1 MTNRRIAALVAAA
14 LLGLTACG
22 AGGTNQGEPATET
35 TDVVVENTTPTGVVN
50 LITHDSWAI
59 SPQVQQQFEAE
70 TGLRLQVLP
79 VGDAGTLAN
88 QIVLTKD
95 NPLGDVVFGIDN
107 TFSSR
112 VEEADAIDGGL
123 HPVTQ
128 GDVCLNVD
136 SAWFAEHDIP
146 EPNTLDDIVRPEY
159 AGLTVVL
166 NPASSSPGLA
176 FLLATIGAFGESG
189 HFDPTDPVDPRA
201 DYGAG
206 WQEYWRALRAN
217 DVAVA
222 DSWSDG
228 YYAQFSGAGEGG
240 TRPIVVSYSTSPAF
254 TVDGDHSTT
263 RALLNTCFRQ
273 TEYAGVLAGAT
284 NPVAG
289 QKLLDFLTGATFQA
303 DVPEQMFMYPVDPA
317 VELPADWVRFAPQA
331 EHPYEVA
338 ASEIAANRD
347 AWIDEWNRVVV
358 E

>member
-1 MTNRRIAALVAAA
+1 MKAKFPAIAIATLLATALAA
-14 LLGLTACG
+14 CSPG
-22 AGGTNQGEPATET
+22 AGQPDVET
-35 TDVVVENTTPTGVVN
+35 TVVATPTEPTGVVN

-59 SPQVQQQFEAE
+59 SPEVQQQFEAE
-70 TGLRLQVLP
+70 SGLRLQVLP

-107 TFSSR
+107 TFASR
-112 VEEADAIDGGL
+112 VEDAGVIDGGL
-123 HPVTQ
+123 HAVTQ

-136 SAWFAEHDIP
+136 SDWFTEHGIP

-189 HFDPTDPVDPRA
+189 TFDPASTADPLANYD
-201 DYGAG
+201 AG

-228 YYAQFSGAGEGG
+228 YQAQFSGAGEDG
-240 TRPIVVSYSTSPAF
+240 TRPIVVSYATSPAF
-254 TVDGDHSTT
+254 TVSGDHSTT

-273 TEYAGVLAGAT
+273 TEYAGVLQGAT

-289 QKLLDFLTGATFQA
+289 QKLVDFLTGPTFQA
-303 DVPEQMFMYPVDPA
+303 DVPGQMYMYPVDSA
-317 VELPADWVRFAPQA
+317 VELPSDWARFAPQA
-331 EHPYEVA
+331 EHPFEVA
-338 ASEIAANRD
+338 PSEIAANRD
-347 AWIDEWNRVVV
+347 AWIDEWTRIVV